1 MSKEK
6 EAELLLKR
14 ILELLGQDSKR
25 EELQETPKRFFKT
38 MLELTSGEK
47 RSLDEVK
54 ENALFPSSNK
64 EMIIFKKLAF
74 YSLCE
79 HHLLP
84 FFGELS
90 LAYFPN
96 GKVIGLGKISEIV
109 EIFTKRL
116 QIQERLS
123 DELALALEEVTEAK
137 GVAVFMKAR
146 HMCLEMRDKSKAN
159 FEIITS
165 SYRGL
170 FSEKKELKNDFL
182 SQI

>member
-14 ILELLGQDSKR
+14 ILELLGQNR
-25 EELQETPKRFFKT
+25 EEVQETPKRFFKT
-38 MLELTSGEK
+38 MLELTSGDK
-47 RSLDEVK
+47 MSLEEIKKD
-54 ENALFPSSNK
+54 ALFPNSNK
-64 EMIIFKKLAF
+64 EMIIFKKLNF

-96 GKVIGLGKISEIV
+96 GKVIGLGKISKIV
-109 EIFTKRL
+109 EVFTKRL

-123 DELALALEEVTEAK
+123 EELALALEELTEAK
-137 GVAVFMKAR
+137 GVAVFIKAR
-146 HMCLEMRDKSKAN
+146 HMCLEMRDPTKAN

-170 FSEKKELKNDFL
+170 FAEQKELKNDFL